1 MESWMLVILCCFFFF
16 SSRRRHTRFDCD
28 WSSDVCSSDLA
39 QRLNNVVRAAEQAR
53 ECEEQRKKS
62 QFSKAVDAARKAL
75 AIEPNLPAAHICI
88 ATVYEAQH
96 MPLDSLLAAY
106 QRAAKGDS
114 LNATAWENIA
124 HVYQQK
130 GDTLK
135 AIDALTHELAG
146 GPPNTPPPRAVA
158 GAARPPEQSQ
168 RGHANP
174 RHRAPQTTP
183 QQ

>member
-1 MESWMLVILCCFFFF
+1 MSL
-16 SSRRRHTRFDCD
+16 CD
-28 WSSDVCSSDLA
+28 WSSDVCSSDL
-39 QRLNNVVRAAEQAR
+39 VVRAAEQAR

-124 HVYQQK
+124 RSEEH
-130 GDTLK
+130 TS
-135 AIDALTHELAG
+135 EL
-146 GPPNTPPPRAVA
+146 
-158 GAARPPEQSQ
+158 QSHSDLVC
-168 RGHANP
+168 RLLLE
-174 RHRAPQTTP
+174 
-183 QQ
+183 

>member
-1 MESWMLVILCCFFFF
+1 MRTPAGRSSAAAAPSRRPSACATSAARASPR
-16 SSRRRHTRFDCD
+16 SSRCRSATPGPRPPWARRSRSVSTTF
-28 WSSDVCSSDLA
+28 
-39 QRLNNVVRAAEQAR
+39 RAAEQAR
-53 ECEEQRKKS
+53 ECDDQRKKS
-62 QFSKAVDAARKAL
+62 QFAKALDATRKAL

-146 GPPNTPPPRAVA
+146 EPHNI
-158 GAARPPEQSQ
+158 
-168 RGHANP
+168 
-174 RHRAPQTTP
+174 
-183 QQ
+183 

>member
-75 AIEPNLPAAHICI
+75 AIEPNLPAARSEERRVGKSVDLGGRRII
-88 ATVYEAQH
+88 KKKKRRERPSAV
-96 MPLDSLLAAY
+96 
-106 QRAAKGDS
+106 QR
-114 LNATAWENIA
+114 
-124 HVYQQK
+124 Q
-130 GDTLK
+130 
-135 AIDALTHELAG
+135 
-146 GPPNTPPPRAVA
+146 PM
-158 GAARPPEQSQ
+158 
-168 RGHANP
+168 
-174 RHRAPQTTP
+174 QTTEGD
-183 QQ
+183 

>member
-75 AIEPNLPAAHICI
+75 AIEPNLPAAYICI

-146 GPPNTPPPRAVA
+146 APHNNPPPPGVA
-158 GAARPPEQSQ
+158 ERF
-168 RGHANP
+168 R
-174 RHRAPQTTP
+174 RHKPNQPAHGVP
-183 QQ
+183 

>member
-1 MESWMLVILCCFFFF
+1 
-16 SSRRRHTRFDCD
+16 
-28 WSSDVCSSDLA
+28 
-39 QRLNNVVRAAEQAR
+39 
-53 ECEEQRKKS
+53 
-62 QFSKAVDAARKAL
+62 
-75 AIEPNLPAAHICI
+75 
-88 ATVYEAQH
+88 

-146 GPPNTPPPRAVA
+146 PAPTGPRRPRNPALVVATEESTPAQGRLSD
-158 GAARPPEQSQ
+158 R
-168 RGHANP
+168 
-174 RHRAPQTTP
+174 RAPKTKP
-183 QQ
+183 APGPRGPRNSAP

>member
-1 MESWMLVILCCFFFF
+1 
-16 SSRRRHTRFDCD
+16 
-28 WSSDVCSSDLA
+28 
-39 QRLNNVVRAAEQAR
+39 
-53 ECEEQRKKS
+53 
-62 QFSKAVDAARKAL
+62 
-75 AIEPNLPAAHICI
+75 
-88 ATVYEAQH
+88 

-146 GPPNTPPPRAVA
+146 EPHHIQLPLGIAGMFRPQKQYERAHTIPHDALAQKPQQQRVPGVPPRICPQ
-158 GAARPPEQSQ
+158 GQLWAR
-168 RGHANP
+168 
-174 RHRAPQTTP
+174 
-183 QQ
+183 